1 MTIGEILLNYDS
13 DKNKGVTPEKNGH
26 YYGDSYQ
33 EIFSKFDKNSNINI
47 MEVGV
52 QKGGS
57 VSAWKDYF
65 TNAFVLGIDIDD
77 SRLEEYKRDDVEFI
91 LSDIKDLSLKEN
103 PLINDKLFDI
113 IIDDG
118 SHYTEDVVFFFE
130 NYLDKLNIN
139 GYFIIEDTQSPG
151 YCDNLISNK
160 IDFLKQTK
168 LKNEEFEMS
177 IHDLRSKNNYYDD
190 YLIIVKRIL

>member
-1 MTIGEILLNYDS
+1 MTIGEILLNYDT
-13 DKNKGVTPEKNGH
+13 DKNKGASPERNGH

-33 EIFSKFDKNSNINI
+33 EIFSKFDKESNVNI

-65 TNAFVLGIDIDD
+65 PNSFVLGIDIDD
-77 SRLEEYKRDDVEFI
+77 TRLEEYKRDDVEFI
-91 LSDIKDLSLKEN
+91 LSDIKDLSIKEN
-103 PLINDKLFDI
+103 TLISDKLFDI

-118 SHYTEDVVFFFE
+118 SHYTTDVVFFFE
-130 NYLDKLNIN
+130 NYLDKLNVN
-139 GYFIIEDTQSPG
+139 GYFIIEDTQAPG
-151 YCDNLISNK
+151 HWDSLIKDK
-160 IDFLKQTK
+160 INFLQETK
-168 LKNEEFEMS
+168 LKGRTFEMF

-190 YLIIVKRIL
+190 YLIIVKRIQ